1 MTTTAP
7 KLLTADD
14 LLRLHSEG
22 VYGELIRGELHETMP
37 PGEQH
42 GTIMADLTIVIG
54 AFVKQHRLGRVTAG
68 DAGVWIER
76 DPDTVR
82 GPDIAFFSTERMQAG
97 PPLPGYSV
105 TVPDLVVE
113 IVSPNDKSLEVYDKA
128 RMWLSHGVRVVW
140 VVQPVSRSVDVHRS
154 DVGVEVVSEDGV
166 LDGGDVLPDFICPV
180 SDVFPGAE

>member
-14 LLRLHSEG
+14 LLRLYSEG

-37 PGEQH
+37 PGEEH
-42 GTIMADLTIVIG
+42 GTVMADMTIVIG
-54 AFVKQHRLGRVTAG
+54 AFVKQQRLGRVTAG

-82 GPDIAFFSTERMQAG
+82 GPDIAFFSTDRMQAG

-113 IVSPNDKSLEVYDKA
+113 IVSPNDKSHEVYDKA

-140 VVQPVSRSVDVHRS
+140 VVQPESRTVEVHRS
-154 DVGVEVVSEDGV
+154 DVGVEVVSSDEE
-166 LDGGDVLPDFICPV
+166 LDGGDVLPGFACRV
-180 SDVFPGAE
+180 SDILPLTE

>member
-22 VYGELIRGELHETMP
+22 VHGELIRGELHETMP

-42 GTIMADLTIVIG
+42 GTIMADLTIMIG

-105 TVPDLVVE
+105 IIPDLVVE
-113 IVSPNDKSLEVYDKA
+113 IVSPSDKSLEVYDKA
-128 RMWLSHGVRVVW
+128 RMWISHGVRMVW
-140 VVQPVSRSVDVHRS
+140 VVQPESRTVEVHRS
-154 DVGVEVVSEDGV
+154 DVGVEVVAGEGELV
-166 LDGGDVLPDFICPV
+166 GGDVLPGFSCPI
-180 SDVFPGAE
+180 SEIFPPAE